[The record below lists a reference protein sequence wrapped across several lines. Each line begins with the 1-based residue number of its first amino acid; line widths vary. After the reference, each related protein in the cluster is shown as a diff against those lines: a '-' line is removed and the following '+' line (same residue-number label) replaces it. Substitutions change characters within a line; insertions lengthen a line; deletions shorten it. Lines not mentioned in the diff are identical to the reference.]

1 MEVFF
6 CIKFTPRKFVN
17 SLLQYPK
24 GKIINPKIT
33 FSIKNCTSE
42 NMTTVGFSGC
52 KIKKGIKVTV
62 NS

>member
-24 GKIINPKIT
+24 GKIINQKIT
-33 FSIKNCTSE
+33 FSIKNCTLV
-42 NMTTVGFSGC
+42 NMTTTGVSGR
-52 KIKKGIKVTV
+52 KIKKVVKETV